1 MEDIIREIMTSR
13 LFQEGKYCWCG
24 CGEETN
30 IYRGKHRRFIWGH
43 DQRGKKYP
51 YVKSGKDSHSY
62 KGASCKATYYY
73 IRTQKPKPDH
83 CDRGGILETEI
94 DSTIKSPGTTKSK
107 LILSNVSSKQD
118 SKDPNDWQ
126 WLCHVCRFPRA
137 AKWGKV
143 SHHQRQS
150 IRDNDYNNMI
160 LTIDH
165 QTKI

>member
-1 MEDIIREIMTSR
+1 MASR

-43 DQRGKKYP
+43 DQRGKKHP
-51 YVKSGKDSHSY
+51 YVKSGKDNHSY

-83 CDRGGILETEI
+83 CDRCGILEAEI
-94 DSTIKSPGTTKSK
+94 DSTIKSPGRTKSK

-118 SKDPNDWQ
+118 TLVLLLFLS
-126 WLCHVCRFPRA
+126 HVAQLIFVVLQISCFFA
-137 AKWGKV
+137 V
-143 SHHQRQS
+143 CELY
-150 IRDNDYNNMI
+150 D
-160 LTIDH
+160 ID
-165 QTKI
+165 